1 MDVGGIR
8 LGENCADGG
17 RDHLG
22 RPLGHLVQ
30 DVSEEVDPAALDRRA
45 GHDGGDGLAEAEVG
59 GNDLHP
65 R

>member
-1 MDVGGIR
+1 MDLGGIR

-22 RPLGHLVQ
+22 RPLGHLGQ

-45 GHDGGDGLAEAEVG
+45 GHDGADGLAEAEVG
-59 GNDLHP
+59 GNDMHP